1 MRYIG
6 RYAPADTPDYAK
18 LAAESTPRRRAALA
32 ALTRRID
39 AAGRRYEAALP
50 NVHLVGKA
58 RLTRTEKLTLNDGY
72 DSRSTAVK
80 RLLEAMRVS
89 LAENHRELCPY
100 CSLDSTYQLDHFLP
114 KSVYPEFSLYG
125 SNLLPICGRC
135 NQIKL
140 NSVATRAGN
149 RIFVLPSADA
159 FLRKDLLLATL
170 AMHPVPHFTFSVDPA
185 APITAVERAQVER
198 HFERL
203 QLASRYRRR
212 ANALLKPLKAA
223 VAKGGR
229 RERVARKLIL
239 SGLRAA
245 ASTGPNNGWELAM
258 FRAILRQ
265 RHAFKQWLVA

>member
-6 RYAPADTPDYAK
+6 RYMPADTPGYAA
-18 LAAESTPRRRAALA
+18 LAAASTPGRQAALA
-32 ALTRRID
+32 ALTGRVD
-39 AAGRRYEAALP
+39 SAGRRYTAALP
-50 NVHLVGKA
+50 SVHLVAKA
-58 RLTRTEKLTLNDGY
+58 RLTRAEKLTLNDGY
-72 DSRSTAVK
+72 DSRSAAVK

-89 LAENHRELCPY
+89 LAEDHRELCPY

-125 SNLLPICGRC
+125 PNLLPICGRC

-140 NSVATRAGN
+140 NSVATPAGN
-149 RIFVLPSADA
+149 RIFVLPSDDE
-159 FLRKDLLLATL
+159 FLREDLLLATL
-170 AMHPVPHFTFSVDPA
+170 AMHPVPRFTFAIDPA

-198 HFERL
+198 HFKRL

-212 ANALLKPLKAA
+212 ANALLKPWKAA
-223 VAKGGR
+223 VAKGGG

-239 SGLRAA
+239 SGLRVA

-265 RHAFKQWLVA
+265 RHTFKQWLLA